1 MGAVQIAGL
10 DKLIYKLESNKN
22 LTKVKEVVQKN
33 GRDMQNK
40 MERHANFHGHY
51 EWERGKGKVFKAPT
65 GTTKRSITGF
75 GFNGGLGYEA
85 QPGTHYSPYL
95 EYGTR
100 KMEAQ
105 PFVKPAF
112 NEQKEQ
118 FISDMKKV
126 VGD

>member
-1 MGAVQIAGL
+1 MGAVQISGL

-33 GRDMQNK
+33 GQDMQNK
-40 MERHANFHGHY
+40 MERHATSAFT
-51 EWERGKGKVFKAPT
+51 KGYAT
-65 GTTKRSITGF
+65 GTTARSITGH

-85 QPGTHYSPYL
+85 QPTTHYSPYL

-100 KMEAQ
+100 FMEAE

>member
-33 GRDMQNK
+33 GQDMQNK
-40 MERHANFHGHY
+40 MVRHATSAFV
-51 EWERGKGKVFKAPT
+51 KGYAT
-65 GTTKRSITGF
+65 GTTARSITGHS
-75 GFNGGLGYEA
+75 FNGNLGYEA
-85 QPGTHYSPYL
+85 YPGTDYSPYV
-95 EYGTR
+95 EHGTR
-100 KMEAQ
+100 FMEAE
-105 PFVKPAF
+105 PFCKPAF
-112 NEQKEQ
+112 NEQKQQ